1 MNIEE
6 VRKQLTDLE
15 KEYETKVRLLK
26 IKYARTLI
34 KYAKGQTISDHYQ
47 TIKIDSISL
56 AHSYGSNGFPEPN
69 IHWTTFDK
77 IHETSQKRKER
88 NNLSIKHSKDTLKD
102 I

>member
-6 VRKQLTDLE
+6 IRKQLTDLE

-34 KYAKGQTISDHYQ
+34 KYKKGQTISDHYQ

-56 AHSYGSNGFPEPN
+56 AHSYGSNGFPEPIYIGQLLTKSMKLHKNEKRGTIYQSN
-69 IHWTTFDK
+69 IEKLH
-77 IHETSQKRKER
+77 
-88 NNLSIKHSKDTLKD
+88 
-102 I
+102 

>member
-15 KEYETKVRLLK
+15 IEYKTKVRLLK

-56 AHSYGSNGFPEPN
+56 AYLFGSEFPEPIYIGQLLTKSMKLYKNEKRGTIYQSN
-69 IHWTTFDK
+69 IEKLH
-77 IHETSQKRKER
+77 
-88 NNLSIKHSKDTLKD
+88 
-102 I
+102 